1 MENPE
6 IHTKSEA
13 ERKIEELLPK
23 LATLAQREARGE
35 KVSAELETLVDEL
48 TELNAGEAVISATI
62 AKGIEEEYGDMDPER
77 FQGVEGDAKM
87 IPAYLRRG
95 NEGR

>member
-1 MENPE
+1 MENLDK
-6 IHTKSEA
+6 HTKSEA

-23 LATLAQREARGE
+23 LAALARREAKGE
-35 KVSAELETLVDEL
+35 KVSEELERLVDEL
-48 TELNAGEAVISATI
+48 TELDAGEAIISATI
-62 AKGIEEEYGDMDPER
+62 AEGIEEEYGDMDPGR

-87 IPAYLRRG
+87 IPAYIRRG